1 MGVLD
6 GLRFLAAV
14 AVMLFHYTALG
25 NPSWGQRP
33 VEVFPGLS
41 DLTYVGAFGVDLFF
55 IISGFVI
62 LMTAWGR
69 DVRSYAISR
78 ITRLYPA
85 YWVGVLLTAFLLLV
99 LWPDRKEIE
108 LTDVGVNLTM
118 FQSAF
123 GAPHVDGVYW
133 TLWAELR
140 FYVLIGVLL
149 VIGLTGARVLA
160 FAALWPAVAAMAHT
174 TGLDLLAELLI
185 WDYAPLFAG
194 GMALFLLTKD
204 RRSLLA
210 WLVLAENVIFGVAWS
225 GHETAGIITGNVD
238 RTPAGALVA
247 LLVVGCFAAVAL
259 ATLTPLRHVSARWLT
274 TAGFLTYPLYLLH
287 EYWGWWII
295 HLLHDS
301 LPRYVVLGIAMVVV
315 TVMAWLVHRF
325 VERPMA
331 PALKKGL
338 EGAFR
343 RLSALD
349 KPAPRTAPASGPS
362 AGPAAEPA
370 AGPAVEPVAGPAAE
384 PVVEPVGTREPVP
397 VGESTRT

>member
-1 MGVLD
+1 MGMLD

-25 NPSWGQRP
+25 NPSWGQQP

-123 GAPHVDGVYW
+123 GVPHVDGVYW

-140 FYVLIGVLL
+140 FYVLIGVLI
-149 VIGLTGARVLA
+149 VVGLTGARVLT

-204 RRSLLA
+204 RRSLLP
-210 WLVLAENVIFGVAWS
+210 WLVLAENVVFGVAWS

-238 RTPAGALVA
+238 RTPSGALIA
-247 LLVVGCFAAVAL
+247 ALVVGCFAAVAL

-274 TAGFLTYPLYLLH
+274 TAGALTYPLYLLH
-287 EYWGWWII
+287 EYWGWWVI

-301 LPRYVVLGIAMVVV
+301 LPRYAVLAIAMVVV
-315 TVMAWLVHRF
+315 IAMAWAVQRLV
-325 VERPMA
+325 EKPMA

-349 KPAPRTAPASGPS
+349 SQPARTAHPADAAPRAAVATSKPAKLDQPGATGPDDDR
-362 AGPAAEPA
+362 
-370 AGPAVEPVAGPAAE
+370 V
-384 PVVEPVGTREPVP
+384 PVP
-397 VGESTRT
+397 VGEPSST